1 MEIVRE
7 NRFIRL
13 VRFCVKLLILLL
25 SFLMLLTSLS
35 IVGLLYLRS
44 QPLPA
49 HQIQETTTI
58 YAMDGQ
64 VLDMIH
70 QGQNRTYVPIEHMP
84 IHLIQA
90 AIAVEDQRF
99 FEHFGLD
106 IRRILGVILVNLR
119 EGAKAEGGSTITQQL
134 ARNLYL
140 SHEKTWERKIKEA
153 VYALQLEMHYS
164 KTQILEQYLN
174 QIYFGHSAY
183 GVEAAAQLFFDKHV
197 GELTL
202 AESALLVGVPKG
214 PRYYSPWLDFERS
227 KSRQELILRLMH
239 QQGYITEEAYQ
250 AALQEE
256 LHITEPGKKG
266 TELQGS
272 APYFRDYIRHYVTQ
286 KYNIP
291 EDVFEHGGLRIYTT
305 LDPDI
310 QRIAEETIQK
320 FLPED
325 RPLQAALLA
334 MEPATGYIR
343 AMIGGRDYASSQY
356 NRVFASRQ
364 PGSAIK
370 PFLYYAALEQG
381 FTPLTLMKSEPTTF
395 VYDEGRATYTPR
407 NFNDSYS
414 HDFITLEKALAQSDN
429 IYAVKT
435 LMFLGEEMLVDTLHR
450 FGIERDFLP
459 LPSLALGAQNVSLYE
474 LVKGYSLLA
483 NQGVRM
489 EPTPI
494 LRIEDREGRLIVQ
507 EKPRGEAV
515 LDEDITFI
523 LNRLL
528 NSVFEPGGT
537 AHRVAHLLNRPV
549 HGKTGSTDTDAW
561 MLGFTPQLVAGVWV
575 GYDQNQFI
583 NHNNDGRLAA
593 QIWAQFLEE
602 SLQEQ
607 MPALYSIPAGVTGVY
622 IDPENGRLAS
632 EQCPVKRLLYFKK
645 GTEPTEYCHD
655 HLPSEQVIPVPP
667 TREEPAT
674 MWQKMKE
681 WLGR

>member
-13 VRFCVKLLILLL
+13 LRLCVKLLILLL
-25 SFLMLLTSLS
+25 SFFMFLTSLT

-58 YAMDGQ
+58 YAVDGQ

-70 QGQNRTYVPIEHMP
+70 QGQNRTYVPIEQMP
-84 IHLIQA
+84 ISLIQA

-106 IRRILGVILVNLR
+106 LRRILGVILINLR
-119 EGAKAEGGSTITQQL
+119 EGGKVEGGSTITQQL

-153 VYALQLEMHYS
+153 IYALQLEMHYS
-164 KTQILEQYLN
+164 KTEILEKYLN

-183 GVEAAAQLFFDKHV
+183 GVEAASQLFFDKHV

-202 AESALLVGVPKG
+202 AESALLIGIPKG
-214 PRYYSPWLDFERS
+214 PRYYSPWLDFERA
-227 KSRQELILRLMH
+227 KKRQELILRLMH
-239 QQGYITEEAYQ
+239 QQGYITEEEYQ
-250 AALQEE
+250 AALEE
-256 LHITEPGKKG
+256 KLTITEPEKKG
-266 TELQGS
+266 AERASS

-286 KYNIP
+286 KYQIP

-305 LDPDI
+305 LDPEM
-310 QRIAEETIQK
+310 QRMAEKAISES
-320 FLPED
+320 LPED

-334 MEPATGYIR
+334 IEPSTGYIR
-343 AMIGGRDYASSQY
+343 AMVGGRDYATSQY

-381 FTPLTLMKSEPTTF
+381 FTPLTLLKSEPTTF

-414 HDFITLEKALAQSDN
+414 YDFITLERAIAQSDN

-450 FGIERDFLP
+450 FGIERDFQP

-474 LVKGYSLLA
+474 LVKGYGVLA
-483 NQGVRM
+483 NQGIRM

-507 EKPRGEAV
+507 EKPKGEAV

-528 NSVFEPGGT
+528 QSVFEPGGT
-537 AHRVAHLLNRPV
+537 AHRVAHLIHRPV

-561 MLGFTPQLVAGVWV
+561 MVGFTPQLVAGVWV

-593 QIWAQFLEE
+593 QIWAKFLEE
-602 SLQEQ
+602 SLKDEL
-607 MPALYSIPAGVTGVY
+607 PALYAIPAGVTGVY
-622 IDPENGRLAS
+622 IDSENGLLAS
-632 EQCPVKRLLYFKK
+632 ESCPVKRLLYFKK
-645 GTEPTEYCHD
+645 GTEPTEYCRE
-655 HLPSEQVIPVPP
+655 HLPSEQAAPLPPVKETPS
-667 TREEPAT
+667 
-674 MWQKMKE
+674 MWQRMKE
-681 WLGR
+681 WLTN